1 MNFIDQLD
9 PELRALV
16 AKLPPDRT
24 LDINKIAA
32 ARARMKKMMTA
43 ALANLPAVEG
53 VNSQDQFVRASQSAP
68 AVRVRVY
75 RPNDRPSKLPALYW
89 IHGGG
94 YVMGDLDQ
102 DDRLMKQL
110 AKRIG
115 CVAVSVDYRLAPEH
129 PFPAPVEDCY
139 AGLKWLFAHA
149 DELQVEPS
157 RIAIGGA
164 SGGGGLAAGLALLA
178 RDRGEVQVAF
188 QLLIYPMIDDRN
200 VTPASYAI
208 TDPRMWNRESNRL
221 GWKAYLGR
229 DGGGGDVSPY
239 SAAARATDLTNLP
252 PVYIPVG
259 AQDLFVDENIEYAQR
274 LIQAGVPTELHVY
287 PGAFHGFDIFAPSAR
302 VSKQF
307 KADRDDALKRA
318 HFTIPQRDRDG
329 DAPPASTPENSIAPT
344 SRGLSHRHFV
354 MTSAVTPYTHRPLR
368 GANALAREAL
378 RFFPCAPRHDDQSA
392 GTGCDALNVPR
403 HLAERKAE

>member
-9 PELRALV
+9 PELRVVLE
-16 AKLPPDRT
+16 KLPTDRP
-24 LDINKIAA
+24 LDLTQIPKARVKMNK
-32 ARARMKKMMTA
+32 MVTA
-43 ALANLPAVEG
+43 LLEGMPPVEG
-53 VNSQDQFVRASQSAP
+53 VGSQDHFAPGPQGAP

-75 RPNDRPSKLPALYW
+75 RPDSQPSKLPALLW

-94 YVMGDLDQ
+94 YVMGDIDQ

-110 AKRIG
+110 VKRID
-115 CVAVSVDYRLAPEH
+115 CVAASVDYRLAPEH
-129 PFPAPVEDCY
+129 PFPAPVEDYY
-139 AGLKWLFAHA
+139 AALKWLFGHA
-149 DELQVEPS
+149 DELRVVPD

-164 SGGGGLAAGLALLA
+164 SGGGGLCAGLALMA

-229 DGGGGDVSPY
+229 DGGGADVSPY
-239 SAAARATDLTNLP
+239 AAASRATDLKNLP
-252 PVYIPVG
+252 PAYIPVG
-259 AQDLFVDENIEYAQR
+259 ALDLFVDENIQYAQR

-287 PGAFHGFDIFAPSAR
+287 PGAFHGFDMFAPSAA

-307 KADRDDALKRA
+307 KADRENALKRA
-318 HFTIPQRDRDG
+318 LHQT
-329 DAPPASTPENSIAPT
+329 
-344 SRGLSHRHFV
+344 
-354 MTSAVTPYTHRPLR
+354 
-368 GANALAREAL
+368 AR
-378 RFFPCAPRHDDQSA
+378 
-392 GTGCDALNVPR
+392 
-403 HLAERKAE
+403 

>member
-1 MNFIDQLD
+1 MNFLDQLD
-9 PELRALV
+9 PELRTV
-16 AKLPPDRT
+16 VEKLPTDRP
-24 LDINKIAA
+24 LDLNNIPT
-32 ARARMKKMMTA
+32 ARAKMNKMVTA
-43 ALANLPAVEG
+43 LLATFPPVEG
-53 VNSQDQFVRASQSAP
+53 VTSQDQSAPGAKGDP

-75 RPNDRPSKLPALYW
+75 RPDDQPSKLPALLW

-94 YVMGDLDQ
+94 YVMGDIDQ

-110 AKRIG
+110 VKRIG
-115 CVAVSVDYRLAPEH
+115 CVAVSVDYRLAPEN

-149 DELQVEPS
+149 GELGVEPT

-164 SGGGGLAAGLALLA
+164 SGGGGLAAGLALMA

-229 DGGGGDVSPY
+229 DGGGADVSPY
-239 SAAARATDLTNLP
+239 AAASRATDLKNLP
-252 PVYIPVG
+252 PAYIPVG
-259 AQDLFVDENIEYAQR
+259 ALDLFVDENVEYAQR

-287 PGAFHGFDIFAPSAR
+287 PGAFHGFDLFAPAAT

-307 KADRDDALKRA
+307 KADRD
-318 HFTIPQRDRDG
+318 
-329 DAPPASTPENSIAPT
+329 S
-344 SRGLSHRHFV
+344 
-354 MTSAVTPYTHRPLR
+354 
-368 GANALAREAL
+368 AL
-378 RFFPCAPRHDDQSA
+378 RRALHDTA
-392 GTGCDALNVPR
+392 R
-403 HLAERKAE
+403 